1 MQMLEKFNFINFL
14 LNVLYN
20 IMNFSMQEKR
30 KNVF

>member
-1 MQMLEKFNFINFL
+1 MQMLGKFNFINFL
-14 LNVLYN
+14 FNSN